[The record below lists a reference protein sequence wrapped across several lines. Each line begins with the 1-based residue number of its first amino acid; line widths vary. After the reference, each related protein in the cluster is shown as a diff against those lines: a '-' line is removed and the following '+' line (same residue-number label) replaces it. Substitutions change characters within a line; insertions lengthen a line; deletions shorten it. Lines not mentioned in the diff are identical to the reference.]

1 MTAAQQQQ
9 AAKNFAAYWKGKGY
23 EKGESQPFW
32 LSLLRDVYGVEHP
45 EQFIQFEEQVH
56 LDHTSFIDGTIP
68 ATHVLIEQKGL
79 GKDLNK
85 PIKQSDGALLTPF
98 EQAKRY
104 ILELPVSQHPRWV
117 VTCNFST
124 FYVYDMERPHGEPE
138 IIRAGKPGAGILSA
152 AISCRRRKRTSQAR
166 DGSLYCCWRDCRLTV
181 RRLSISNSRKPEE
194 ILYDTL
200 KSLNKLCVRLG
211 FLPVCRGC
219 RYFWPT
225 RNVP

>member
-68 ATHVLIEQKGL
+68 ATHVLIEAKRHWARI
-79 GKDLNK
+79 LNK

-98 EQAKRY
+98 EQAKR
-104 ILELPVSQHPRWV
+104 
-117 VTCNFST
+117 
-124 FYVYDMERPHGEPE
+124 VYSGT
-138 IIRAGKPGAGILSA
+138 AGIAASA
-152 AISCRRRKRTSQAR
+152 LGGNVQFQY
-166 DGSLYCCWRDCRLTV
+166 L
-181 RRLSISNSRKPEE
+181 
-194 ILYDTL
+194 
-200 KSLNKLCVRLG
+200 LCVRYG
-211 FLPVCRGC
+211 APPR
-219 RYFWPT
+219 RA
-225 RNVP
+225 

>member
-68 ATHVLIEQKGL
+68 ATHVLIEQKGM

-104 ILELPVSQHPRWV
+104 ILELPVSRRPSPR
-117 VTCNFST
+117 
-124 FYVYDMERPHGEPE
+124 RP
-138 IIRAGKPGAGILSA
+138 
-152 AISCRRRKRTSQAR
+152 
-166 DGSLYCCWRDCRLTV
+166 
-181 RRLSISNSRKPEE
+181 RLSWLCTSTASAPTW
-194 ILYDTL
+194 ILFWR
-200 KSLNKLCVRLG
+200 S
-211 FLPVCRGC
+211 PV
-219 RYFWPT
+219 PT
-225 RNVP
+225 A

>member
-98 EQAKRY
+98 DTQKRY
-104 ILELPVSQHPRWV
+104 SITR
-117 VTCNFST
+117 TAC
-124 FYVYDMERPHGEPE
+124 
-138 IIRAGKPGAGILSA
+138 IAASA
-152 AISCRRRKRTSQAR
+152 LGGNVQFQY
-166 DGSLYCCWRDCRLTV
+166 L
-181 RRLSISNSRKPEE
+181 
-194 ILYDTL
+194 
-200 KSLNKLCVRLG
+200 LCVRYG
-211 FLPVCRGC
+211 TPAR
-219 RYFWPT
+219 
-225 RNVP
+225 